1 MFSSGKLRTAGLT
14 LLLTAGTLVGTAG
27 AASAEPPGIPGP
39 AAATAALAGLTV
51 AAEGSMDGYD
61 REEFPHWS
69 TVSGTCNTREEV
81 LKRDGDGVETGADC
95 AATSGSWYSPYD
107 GDTWTATGDVD
118 IDHMVPLAAAW
129 RSGAADWTETRREA
143 FANDLSGPQLWAVT
157 DNVNQSKSDQT
168 PDEWKPPLESSW
180 CTYASAYVQV
190 KADYALT
197 VDEAEKTA
205 LSDMLAT
212 C

>member
-27 AASAEPPGIPGP
+27 AASAEPPGIPSP
-39 AAATAALAGLTV
+39 SAATAALAGLTV
-51 AAEGSMDGYD
+51 AADGSMDGYD
-61 REEFPHWS
+61 REKFPHWS
-69 TVSGTCNTREEV
+69 TVSGSCNTREEV
-81 LKRDGDGVETGADC
+81 LKRDGDGVETGSDC

-107 GDTWTATGDVD
+107 GDTWTASGDVD
-118 IDHMVPLAAAW
+118 IDHMVPLAVAW
-129 RSGAADWTETRREA
+129 RSGAADWTEAEREA
-143 FANDLSGPQLWAVT
+143 FANDLAGPQLWAVT

-190 KADYALT
+190 KADYDLT
-197 VDEAEKTA
+197 VDEAEKGA